1 MAKGYVYIATN
12 PSFKDDLVK
21 IGKTS
26 KNVEERIR
34 ALYTT
39 ALPHAFELYAWCRT
53 EKYDLLEKQ
62 MHYVLEKEARNRI
75 NERREFFEV
84 SPEDALQ
91 LLRVLASTL
100 EDAQFHVPHEAAT
113 QCPKQQH
120 LLDKHET
127 KKIGDNDL
135 HRFNKRWNKA
145 EIKRLVEAFNQGVS
159 FLEIAKILHRTES
172 AIATKLQNLGYVY
185 WDKETD
191 RYIKK

>member
-1 MAKGYVYIATN
+1 M
-12 PSFKDDLVK
+12 VK

-26 KNVEERIR
+26 KNVQERIR

-100 EDAQFHVPHEAAT
+100 EDAQFHVLHETAT
-113 QCPKQQH
+113 QSPKQH

-127 KKIGDNDL
+127 KKMGDNDL

-145 EIKRLVEAFNQGVS
+145 EIKKLVNAFSQGVS
-159 FLEIAKILHRTES
+159 FLEIAKMLHRTES
-172 AIATKLQNLGYVY
+172 AVATKLQNLGYIY
-185 WDKETD
+185 WDKETET
-191 RYIKK
+191 YLKK